1 MKVVSRFGDHARKRP
16 ERYLRPMSTPSS
28 PTSWQPRRLA
38 IVAAALLFAT
48 YVVVFL
54 DAGAQP
60 SLDVWGDAAVNVLA
74 AVIAAWPVVL
84 LCRALPWRLADRI
97 WFVPVHISGALAFLA
112 LWALTTAASLALRTG
127 LRDGDWTLFW
137 FTGPA
142 RSWQGM
148 TALVLY
154 FAIAGGCYAT
164 QAARDASEAAALQ
177 HAAELRALRAQL
189 DPHLLFNTLH
199 SLLEL
204 VRSGDERAD
213 AAIERFARVARY
225 VAAGRAAGA
234 TVPLR
239 DEWYMLED
247 YLALESLRL
256 GPRLTLRHVLT
267 GDTTNVRLP
276 ALTLQPLAENAIRHG
291 IAPRAGPGQLD
302 VRVHVTND
310 AIDITVADDGLGV
323 AAAPSGSGTGL
334 ALVRKR
340 LESVYGPAL
349 QFEAGPRAEGGWCVL
364 ARLPRPQS

>member
-1 MKVVSRFGDHARKRP
+1 MPPA
-16 ERYLRPMSTPSS
+16 
-28 PTSWQPRRLA
+28 PTSLTTWQPRRLA
-38 IVAAALLFAT
+38 IVAAALLFTT

-60 SLDVWGDAAVNVLA
+60 SLGVWGDAAVNVLA
-74 AVIAAWPVVL
+74 AAVAAWPVVL
-84 LCRALPWRLADRI
+84 LCRALPWRLADRL
-97 WFVPVHISGALAFLA
+97 WFVAAHIAGALAFLA

-127 LRDGDWTLFW
+127 LRDGDWTLVW

-154 FAIAGGCYAT
+154 FAIAGGCYAA

-204 VRSGDERAD
+204 VRSGDDRAD

-225 VAAGRAAGA
+225 VAEGRAAGA
-234 TVPLR
+234 TVPLL
-239 DEWYMLED
+239 DEWRMLDD

-256 GPRLTLRHVLT
+256 GPRLTIHHALT
-267 GDTTNVRLP
+267 GDASDVRLP
-276 ALTLQPLAENAIRHG
+276 ALTLQPLVENAIRHG
-291 IAPRAGPGQLD
+291 LAPRAGPGRLD
-302 VRVHVTND
+302 VRVHVTSD
-310 AIDITVADDGLGV
+310 AMHITVDDDGLG
-323 AAAPSGSGTGL
+323 AAATSSGNGTGL

-340 LESVYGPAL
+340 LETVYGRAL
-349 QFEAGPRAEGGWCVL
+349 QFEAGPRAEGGWRVH
-364 ARLPRPQS
+364 ARLPRHQT